1 MDDDLPQNRRVERVN
16 LDPMGV
22 AELQGYIVALQAEIT
37 RAEDTIG
44 QRQKQQGLANSFF
57 RTP

>member
-16 LDPMGV
+16 LDPMGI
-22 AELQGYIVALQAEIT
+22 AELQDYIVALQAEIA
-37 RAEDTIG
+37 RAEVTIG
-44 QRQKQQGLANSFF
+44 QRQKQHGLANSFF